1 MSMQARRRSDV
12 AISRPRAFTLIELLV
27 VMAILA
33 TLLSI
38 AAPRYFA
45 SLERAK
51 EEALKT
57 DLRVLRESI
66 DKHRADTGRFP
77 DTLERLA
84 ELRYLRSVP
93 TDPMTESVTS
103 WVLVAHPDGV
113 TPGIYD
119 VRSGA
124 SGQAR
129 DGSTYA
135 SWVARGPRKAALPIS
150 GCWWQWR
157 WWPSG

>member
-1 MSMQARRRSDV
+1 MRIKAPNQRDARDLAGSG
-12 AISRPRAFTLIELLV
+12 FTLIELLV

-45 SLERAK
+45 SVERAK
-51 EEALKT
+51 EEALKA

-66 DKHRADTGRFP
+66 DKHRADTGRLP

-93 TDPMTESVTS
+93 VDPITDSVTT
-103 WVLVAHPDGV
+103 WIVVAHPDGV

-124 SGQAR
+124 PGQSR
-129 DGSTYA
+129 DGTSYA
-135 SWVARGPRKAALPIS
+135 SW
-150 GCWWQWR
+150 
-157 WWPSG
+157 